1 MELTGTLFFCLLKY
15 LAKNLIDELY
25 LSSSLSLDN
34 KYFEC
39 KLTLL
44 SQERMVWYSFLQQ
57 LFLKNSECGQHIEL
71 VYLLIF
77 VFFELKNLETEK
89 TKKRIRKTKEK
100 ILEKVKESIMIEEI
114 VETKISKKTAKNVKS
129 PEQAVEA
136 VNNME
141 KLLKVKNINVMA
153 CLPTRQNI

>member
-1 MELTGTLFFCLLKY
+1 M
-15 LAKNLIDELY
+15 
-25 LSSSLSLDN
+25 
-34 KYFEC
+34 
-39 KLTLL
+39 
-44 SQERMVWYSFLQQ
+44 
-57 LFLKNSECGQHIEL
+57 
-71 VYLLIF
+71 
-77 VFFELKNLETEK
+77 ETEK

-153 CLPTRQNI
+153 CLPTRPNI

>member
-1 MELTGTLFFCLLKY
+1 M
-15 LAKNLIDELY
+15 
-25 LSSSLSLDN
+25 
-34 KYFEC
+34 
-39 KLTLL
+39 
-44 SQERMVWYSFLQQ
+44 
-57 LFLKNSECGQHIEL
+57 KNSECGQHIEL

>member
-1 MELTGTLFFCLLKY
+1 M
-15 LAKNLIDELY
+15 
-25 LSSSLSLDN
+25 
-34 KYFEC
+34 
-39 KLTLL
+39 
-44 SQERMVWYSFLQQ
+44 
-57 LFLKNSECGQHIEL
+57 KNSECGQHIEL

-114 VETKISKKTAKNVKS
+114 VETKISKKTVKNVKS

-153 CLPTRQNI
+153 CLPTRPNI

>member
-1 MELTGTLFFCLLKY
+1 M
-15 LAKNLIDELY
+15 
-25 LSSSLSLDN
+25 
-34 KYFEC
+34 
-39 KLTLL
+39 
-44 SQERMVWYSFLQQ
+44 
-57 LFLKNSECGQHIEL
+57 
-71 VYLLIF
+71 YLLIF

-153 CLPTRQNI
+153 CLPTRLNI

>member
-1 MELTGTLFFCLLKY
+1 M
-15 LAKNLIDELY
+15 
-25 LSSSLSLDN
+25 
-34 KYFEC
+34 
-39 KLTLL
+39 
-44 SQERMVWYSFLQQ
+44 
-57 LFLKNSECGQHIEL
+57 KNSECGQPIEL

-153 CLPTRQNI
+153 CLPTRPNI

>member
-1 MELTGTLFFCLLKY
+1 M
-15 LAKNLIDELY
+15 
-25 LSSSLSLDN
+25 
-34 KYFEC
+34 
-39 KLTLL
+39 
-44 SQERMVWYSFLQQ
+44 
-57 LFLKNSECGQHIEL
+57 KNSECGQHIEL

-114 VETKISKKTAKNVKS
+114 IETKISKKTAKNVKS

-153 CLPTRQNI
+153 CLPTRPNI

>member
-1 MELTGTLFFCLLKY
+1 M
-15 LAKNLIDELY
+15 
-25 LSSSLSLDN
+25 
-34 KYFEC
+34 
-39 KLTLL
+39 
-44 SQERMVWYSFLQQ
+44 
-57 LFLKNSECGQHIEL
+57 KNSECGQHIEL

-89 TKKRIRKTKEK
+89 KKKRIRKTKEK

-153 CLPTRQNI
+153 CLPTRPNI

>member
-1 MELTGTLFFCLLKY
+1 M
-15 LAKNLIDELY
+15 
-25 LSSSLSLDN
+25 
-34 KYFEC
+34 
-39 KLTLL
+39 
-44 SQERMVWYSFLQQ
+44 
-57 LFLKNSECGQHIEL
+57 KNSECGQHIEL

-153 CLPTRQNI
+153 CLPTRPNI

>member
-1 MELTGTLFFCLLKY
+1 M
-15 LAKNLIDELY
+15 
-25 LSSSLSLDN
+25 
-34 KYFEC
+34 
-39 KLTLL
+39 
-44 SQERMVWYSFLQQ
+44 
-57 LFLKNSECGQHIEL
+57 
-71 VYLLIF
+71 YLLIF

>member
-1 MELTGTLFFCLLKY
+1 M
-15 LAKNLIDELY
+15 
-25 LSSSLSLDN
+25 
-34 KYFEC
+34 
-39 KLTLL
+39 
-44 SQERMVWYSFLQQ
+44 
-57 LFLKNSECGQHIEL
+57 
-71 VYLLIF
+71 YLLIF

-153 CLPTRQNI
+153 CLPTRPNI

>member
-1 MELTGTLFFCLLKY
+1 M
-15 LAKNLIDELY
+15 
-25 LSSSLSLDN
+25 
-34 KYFEC
+34 
-39 KLTLL
+39 
-44 SQERMVWYSFLQQ
+44 
-57 LFLKNSECGQHIEL
+57 
-71 VYLLIF
+71 YLLIF

-136 VNNME
+136 VNNIE

-153 CLPTRQNI
+153 CLPTRPNIWEIQNEWKPYRYG